1 MNIVLRLLLGVAIVL
16 TADIPHRGPD
26 CGEFLS
32 IKPCIPLS
40 QELEEV
46 LVLVGQMQPH
56 EALSRDGEY
65 MNPDEVGEDPACRR
79 VLNAR
84 AFVVRKGGRL
94 LLQDRADAVF
104 EGCLDEPT
112 PGPDHQQGH
121 DALRFFQ
128 RAGGRQ
134 KLRSFQEAKPALC
147 LGVPFGAG
155 EHGRRSSRALVPF
168 VRREAK
174 TAVLVHTRL
183 AVRAP
188 RREGSGDRVD
198 ALGGLGARA
207 GAPPLPIL
215 GRGADGTVREQCGLH
230 VVGQTRQGLS
240 GIRFTGKGRATQCLE
255 GFDFVGT
262 LLAPRLVDRAL
273 GLRLARRGI
282 DEHPA
287 LRDTALARRHDVRA
301 IAFRERCHGL
311 GIGLGQDGLSCLPG
325 RWHAGAPREAG
336 LGQLVQMLGPIE
348 RPVGHEIGGGA
359 GVWSCAIGSLMT
371 WPNAWPS

>member
-1 MNIVLRLLLGVAIVL
+1 
-16 TADIPHRGPD
+16 
-26 CGEFLS
+26 
-32 IKPCIPLS
+32 
-40 QELEEV
+40 V
-46 LVLVGQMQPH
+46 LVLVGQIQPH

-84 AFVVRKGGRL
+84 AFLVRKGGRL

-112 PGPDHQQGH
+112 HGPDHQQGH

-147 LGVPFGAG
+147 LGVPFEAG
-155 EHGRRSSRALVPF
+155 EHGRSSSRALVQG

-198 ALGGLGARA
+198 ALGGLGASM
-207 GAPPLPIL
+207 GAPAAHTGAW
-215 GRGADGTVREQCGLH
+215 GRWYCQ
-230 VVGQTRQGLS
+230 
-240 GIRFTGKGRATQCLE
+240 RAMWS
-255 GFDFVGT
+255 
-262 LLAPRLVDRAL
+262 
-273 GLRLARRGI
+273 ARRG
-282 DEHPA
+282 PNA
-287 LRDTALARRHDVRA
+287 S
-301 IAFRERCHGL
+301 G
-311 GIGLGQDGLSCLPG
+311 
-325 RWHAGAPREAG
+325 
-336 LGQLVQMLGPIE
+336 
-348 RPVGHEIGGGA
+348 PVGHPLHRQRPCDPVSGR
-359 GVWSCAIGSLMT
+359 L
-371 WPNAWPS
+371 